1 MRQESDVEQT
11 IERYGDMVKHICVVY
26 MKNESDTEDVF
37 QDVFLKYALF
47 SEPFLSEEHRKA
59 WLIRVTVNRC
69 KDVLRSFFR
78 RHTCSL
84 EEAAFE
90 TDPGGE
96 EHSDVLEAVLK
107 LHDRYRILI
116 YLHYY
121 QGYSAVEIAEVLH
134 KKINTVYTQLA
145 RARAELKKM
154 LGGDEDESGDT
165 ECI

>member
-1 MRQESDVEQT
+1 MRQEDDVEQA
-11 IERYGDMVKHICVVY
+11 IEQYADMIKHICFVY

-78 RHTCSL
+78 RNTCSL
-84 EEAAFE
+84 EEAGYMTVE
-90 TDPGGE
+90 DEGNSE
-96 EHSDVLEAVLK
+96 VLEAVLRLSDK
-107 LHDRYRILI
+107 YKILI

-121 QGYSAVEIAEVLH
+121 EGYSAVEIADILH
-134 KKINTVYTQLA
+134 KNVNTVYTQLA
-145 RARAELKKM
+145 RARAELKGM
-154 LGGDEDESGDT
+154 LGGDVVHGL
-165 ECI
+165 

>member
-11 IERYGDMVKHICVVY
+11 IGQYADMVKHICFVY

-47 SEPFLSEEHRKA
+47 SDPFQSEEHRKA

-78 RHTCSL
+78 RNTCSL
-84 EEAAFE
+84 DEAMAMAAPDGKE
-90 TDPGGE
+90 Q
-96 EHSDVLEAVLK
+96 SQVLEAVIQLPEK
-107 LHDRYRILI
+107 YKILI

-121 QGYSAVEIAEVLH
+121 EGYSSVEIAGILH
-134 KKINTVYTQLA
+134 KNVNTVYTHLA
-145 RARAELKKM
+145 RARAELKKR
-154 LGGDEDESGDT
+154 LGGEDDET
-165 ECI
+165 EYPKRI

>member
-1 MRQESDVEQT
+1 MRQEDDVEQA
-11 IERYGDMVKHICVVY
+11 IEQYADMIKYICFVY

-78 RHTCSL
+78 RNTCSL
-84 EEAAFE
+84 EEAGYMTVE
-90 TDPGGE
+90 DEGNSE
-96 EHSDVLEAVLK
+96 VLEAVLRLSDK
-107 LHDRYRILI
+107 YKILI

-121 QGYSAVEIAEVLH
+121 EGYSAVEIADILH
-134 KKINTVYTQLA
+134 KNVNTVYTQLA
-145 RARAELKKM
+145 RARAELKGM
-154 LGGDEDESGDT
+154 LGGDVVHGL
-165 ECI
+165 